1 MIECGKLIRHQLS
14 VKTESLV
21 DKGKQK
27 EFALT
32 FPLFKT
38 FKPFFAEL
46 MEQIPASLP
55 SRYYS
60 SIL

>member
-14 VKTESLV
+14 VKTDTLV

-32 FPLFKT
+32 FP
-38 FKPFFAEL
+38 
-46 MEQIPASLP
+46 
-55 SRYYS
+55 
-60 SIL
+60 